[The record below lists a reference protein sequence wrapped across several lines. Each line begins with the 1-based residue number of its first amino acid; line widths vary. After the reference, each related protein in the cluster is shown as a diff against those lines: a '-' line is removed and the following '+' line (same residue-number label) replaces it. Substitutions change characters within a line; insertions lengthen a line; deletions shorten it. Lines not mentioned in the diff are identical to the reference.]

1 MLNGSGSQPWR
12 SIHRPDLLRST
23 TCHSPITTSTTTRSN
38 TTSQTPFTECSR
50 SRPTIKTPIRI
61 SGRKTRTTSAS
72 RRTGVTRTET
82 SGPEATAEVR
92 TKTTFR
98 SWCTRKKQCSNK
110 IFASMMELRFPRMMR
125 FLKINRNYIG
135 RGCCLSF
142 RVSILGN
149 FCSNGSNLPRHLFQ
163 SNHILPTTLET
174 CFPRMK
180 RLININ
186 IYYIG
191 TDCLLLFRVSLFAQ
205 LCNRWFGDM

>member
-1 MLNGSGSQPWR
+1 MGWEWERMRMRVVCRGSWYCFEQILFSVRVTSPKAWR
-12 SIHRPDLLRST
+12 CFSEKVKNSKST
-23 TCHSPITTSTTTRSN
+23 A
-38 TTSQTPFTECSR
+38 
-50 SRPTIKTPIRI
+50 K
-61 SGRKTRTTSAS
+61 
-72 RRTGVTRTET
+72 
-82 SGPEATAEVR
+82 
-92 TKTTFR
+92 FR
-98 SWCTRKKQCSNK
+98 WKV
-110 IFASMMELRFPRMMR
+110 ELRFPRMMR